1 MNNKTITY
9 YENDYDPLNRGI
21 DESIRTQRSRTAWR
35 YAKVTSLILVSI
47 GILAVLLAWAYSIY
61 KKPNPEVLAK
71 LEKVEKIIYQEKEIE
86 KKINQDGQKIVN
98 SERIVYNNSTTR
110 FFDHK
115 IDSFAIVTR
124 WKYSTVKD
132 LLEGKEPDNKS
143 CYIEKNQVNF
153 EFDKPMSTIQQ
164 KALQEMGLNSSSVL
178 KYRSY
183 CNYN

>member
-71 LEKVEKIIYQEKEIE
+71 LEKVEKIIYQEKEAG
-86 KKINQDGQKIVN
+86 KKIDQDSQRIING
-98 SERIVYNNSTTR
+98 ERVVYNDSTTR
-110 FFDHK
+110 FFTK
-115 IDSFAIVTR
+115 TIDGYFIVTG
-124 WKYSTVKD
+124 WKYTTVKN
-132 LLEGKEPDNKS
+132 LLEGKKPSEKY
-143 CYIEKNQVNF
+143 CYIEKNQVKYTYDRPVN
-153 EFDKPMSTIQQ
+153 IVQ
-164 KALQEMGLNSSSVL
+164 KKRLQEMGLNSTSVL
-178 KYRSY
+178 KYKAY